1 MKWIAA
7 AMILFGTLGMAA
19 MHALCVKQD
28 LAFLTELRDALE
40 LMEGEIRYGKRSLPE
55 CFYVAGKG
63 RNTKLGQAFL
73 EIGKR
78 TGSSEREQLGV
89 VMEEV
94 LAPVFEGHLSGEEAL
109 WFYEFA
115 PSGGYL
121 EEEMQRRSLERIRLR
136 MEEILRKRKEE
147 SRGKCRVAWSLGLS
161 GGLFLI
167 LFLW

>member
-19 MHALCVKQD
+19 LYNLGIKQD
-28 LAFLTELRDALE
+28 QAFLTELRDAME

-55 CFYVAGKG
+55 CFLMAGEG
-63 RNTKLGQAFL
+63 RNTKLGQAFS

-78 TGSSEREQLGV
+78 TGSGERERLGA
-89 VMEEV
+89 VMKEV
-94 LAPVFEGHLSGEEAL
+94 LTPIFESHLSGEEAL
-109 WFYEFA
+109 CFYDLA
-115 PSGGYL
+115 SPGGFL

-136 MEEILRKRKEE
+136 MEEILNKRKEE